1 MRLRMAFDIF
11 STQEPPGL
19 KLVSVA
25 LLKWQVCKFSL
36 HELVLTLSFTDT
48 EEQQNV
54 KEGPRVIYDEK
65 RGTVYSYSYFHFVF
79 FLASLYVMMTVT
91 SWFK

>member
-1 MRLRMAFDIF
+1 M
-11 STQEPPGL
+11 
-19 KLVSVA
+19 
-25 LLKWQVCKFSL
+25 CSL
-36 HELVLTLSFTDT
+36 TGLVLALWFTDT

-65 RGTVYSYSYFHFVF
+65 RGTVYSYAYFHFVF

-91 SWFK
+91 NWFK